1 MTQDERSERSRALIL
16 ETALELFSHQGYR
29 ATSIRD
35 IAAKA
40 DVSTGSVYHHF
51 KDKEELFDTLLR
63 HFREYATSTEFPLF
77 KAFERGVFP
86 DQMEEIGR
94 AAREVIS
101 RKRPYIALHY
111 VDVVE
116 FDGKHIREFY
126 RGMAALCER
135 FLADHRNELPIA
147 ERLRPGVPPVP
158 AMIMTI
164 RIFIYYFVVE
174 LLFGVPNHYGLTSD
188 QAIAVIADI
197 LRDGMVKREA

>member
-40 DVSTGSVYHHF
+40 KVSTGSVYHHF
-51 KDKEELFDTLLR
+51 KDKEELFDTLLG
-63 HFREYATSTEFPLF
+63 HFREYVRSPEFPLF

-86 DQMEEIGR
+86 DEVEEIGR

-101 RKRPYIALHY
+101 RKRPYIALIY

-116 FDGKHIREFY
+116 FEGKHIREFY
-126 RGMAALCER
+126 RGMASMCER

-147 ERLRPGVPPVP
+147 ERLRPGVPAVP

-174 LLFGVPNHYGLTSD
+174 LLFGVPDHYGLTSD
-188 QAIAVIADI
+188 QAISVIADI
-197 LRDGMVKREA
+197 LQHGIVKES